1 MTLDVSQALKQPGTA
16 MPMDAE
22 QAIAPVEIG
31 GDTVTFEPARL
42 AGSFMALEGGDIVVR
57 GILTTR
63 AHARCAN
70 CLSPAEADV
79 EEEFDEVFHLGGDP
93 DDPEIFAYTGQELE
107 LEQLAMSTAVLGLPI
122 RFLCREGCSRV
133 PASDVADV
141 VVSLAEDEE
150 RGQRPFAALKELLA
164 KAESGTPE

>member
-107 LEQLAMSTAVLGLPI
+107 LEQLAMSTAVLHIPFCWRHSTIPPGPKAT
-122 RFLCREGCSRV
+122 SANSV
-133 PASDVADV
+133 PNSFP
-141 VVSLAEDEE
+141 
-150 RGQRPFAALKELLA
+150 RT
-164 KAESGTPE
+164 SGTPMRCRISLIWLS